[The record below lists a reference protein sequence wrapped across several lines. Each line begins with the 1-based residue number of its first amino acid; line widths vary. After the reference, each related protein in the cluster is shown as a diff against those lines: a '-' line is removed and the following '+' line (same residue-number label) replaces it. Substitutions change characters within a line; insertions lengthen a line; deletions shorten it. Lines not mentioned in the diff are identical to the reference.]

1 MKTRYKINE
10 MTCSGCQA
18 KVTEALQ
25 TVADK
30 VEVSLNPAEA
40 VIESNKQNAL
50 KDLQHALSKKGP
62 YTIQEITVNNDGIE
76 ELSEIAH
83 HAVHNHNNHNEPP
96 KQLEHLAGKYYC
108 PMLCEGDKV
117 YDSNVGCPV
126 CGMDLVQIGGS
137 T

>member
-40 VIESNKQNAL
+40 VVESNKPVTLEN
-50 KDLQHALSKKGP
+50 LQHALSNKGP
-62 YTIQEITVNNDGIE
+62 
-76 ELSEIAH
+76 
-83 HAVHNHNNHNEPP
+83 
-96 KQLEHLAGKYYC
+96 
-108 PMLCEGDKV
+108 
-117 YDSNVGCPV
+117 
-126 CGMDLVQIGGS
+126 
-137 T
+137 

>member
-40 VIESNKQNAL
+40 VVESNKPVTLEN
-50 KDLQHALSKKGP
+50 LQHALSNKGP
-62 YTIQEITVNNDGIE
+62 YTIQEIIVNADGTE
-76 ELSEIAH
+76 TFSEIAH
-83 HAVHNHNNHNEPP
+83 HAVHNSGN
-96 KQLEHLAGKYYC
+96 YC
-108 PMLCEGDKV
+108 
-117 YDSNVGCPV
+117 
-126 CGMDLVQIGGS
+126 
-137 T
+137 